1 MENENTWK
9 LSEVIKIYFE
19 NLVQENLLILDIEE
33 DKKENIIKKLVSL
46 LGKAGILES
55 ESEFFKV
62 VMEREKKGPTGLE
75 EGLAIPHGKSSSVKE
90 LKIAVARLNKR
101 IYDWESA
108 DESNEVDL
116 VFLIAIPEDKKGDN
130 YIEVLYKIATT
141 FMAKGFA
148 RDLRMTKTKQE
159 FLDKIINLN
168 IK

>member
-9 LSEVIKIYFE
+9 LSEVIKIYFK
-19 NLVQENLLILDIEE
+19 NLVQENLIILDTEE
-33 DKKENIIKKLVSL
+33 NNKENIIKELVAL
-46 LGKAGILES
+46 LSKEGFLES

-148 RDLRMTKTKQE
+148 RDLRRTRTKQE